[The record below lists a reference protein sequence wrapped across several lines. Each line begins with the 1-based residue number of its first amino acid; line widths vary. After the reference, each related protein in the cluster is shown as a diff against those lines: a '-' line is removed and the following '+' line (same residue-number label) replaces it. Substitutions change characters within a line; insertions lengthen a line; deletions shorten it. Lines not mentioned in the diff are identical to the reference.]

1 MVLAIEKEY
10 LLSIIPGL
18 VKGFKENA
26 FAASEKL
33 EADYEAKLEVQAR
46 GGSASGRDTFP
57 VVVDI
62 YGAIVKHTSYDYIGT
77 QSYGRYLRQLD
88 AHPSVS
94 AIILDIN
101 SGGGMISGTAELA
114 HIIKGIEKPIIAYTN
129 GYMCSAAY
137 WIAAACDKV
146 VSSPFA
152 DAIGSI
158 GTMLHAQDYSQMF
171 EKWGAKIYEMYAP
184 ESSEKNKL
192 WRDLVAGDD
201 TLAKERLSELAKG
214 FISAVQTYRADIK
227 DDGRVFKGAVYT
239 PKGALEVGLVDEIMS
254 LETLISEI

>member
-1 MVLAIEKEY
+1 MILSIEKEY
-10 LLSIIPGL
+10 LFSIIPAL
-18 VKGFKENA
+18 VKGFKDNT
-26 FAASEKL
+26 FTASEKL
-33 EADYEAKLEVQAR
+33 EEDYEAKLEVQAR
-46 GGSASGRDTFP
+46 SGSASGRDTFP

-101 SGGGMISGTAELA
+101 SGGGMVSGTAELA
-114 HIIKGIEKPIIAYTN
+114 HIIRGIEKPIVAYTN

-158 GTMLHAQDYSQMF
+158 GTMLHTQDYSQMF
-171 EKWGAKIYEMYAP
+171 EKWGAKIYEVYAP

-192 WRDLVAGDD
+192 RRS
-201 TLAKERLSELAKG
+201 LAKVSSPATKSLHSLFFSLLSGSWLRTLLARCRP
-214 FISAVQTYRADIK
+214 AEQTSRTMGVYSRGLYIPL
-227 DDGRVFKGAVYT
+227 RVRWR
-239 PKGALEVGLVDEIMS
+239 
-254 LETLISEI
+254 